1 MLSKNIKLRKL
12 KLNSAIYPLMILAIL
27 LVISCSDGSM
37 SSSVKDGSQTGGQ
50 NTSDSGWVSLFNGKD
65 LSGWNELEGKSKFT
79 AKDEEIIGTTIPN
92 NPNSVLC
99 ELDVKDDSTLNSGVQ
114 IRSHLN
120 KKGEVYGYQIEIDP
134 SKRAWSGGIY
144 DCRRRG
150 WMVNL
155 ENRPEKQKA
164 FKNGQWNHYKIK
176 ANGDT
181 LQSWINNI
189 PIAMMVDTLKDSIGF
204 IGLQADG
211 NLQGGLRVLFKNIRI
226 KILKQQGF
234 ITKIL

>member
-1 MLSKNIKLRKL
+1 MRKL
-12 KLNSAIYPLMILAIL
+12 I
-27 LVISCSDGSM
+27 LVIQGTMLFLFIGIISCKNN
-37 SSSVKDGSQTGGQ
+37 SSSEKNNSPEP
-50 NTSDSGWVSLFNGKD
+50 GWLDLFNGKD

-79 AKDEEIIGTTIPN
+79 VKDGEIIGTTITN

-99 ELDVKDDSTLNSGVQ
+99 TIKNYSNFILELDVKDDSTLNSGVQ

-189 PIAMMVDTLKDSIGF
+189 PIAMMVDTLKDSTGF

-211 NLQGGLRVLFKNIRI
+211 NRQGGLKVGFKNIRI
-226 KILKQQGF
+226 KILKHQGF
-234 ITKIL
+234 IAKIL

>member
-1 MLSKNIKLRKL
+1 MLLLFIGIISWNNNSSLEKNNSSEPGW
-12 KLNSAIYPLMILAIL
+12 LN
-27 LVISCSDGSM
+27 
-37 SSSVKDGSQTGGQ
+37 
-50 NTSDSGWVSLFNGKD
+50 LFNGKD

-79 AKDEEIIGTTIPN
+79 VKDGEIIGTTITN

-99 ELDVKDDSTLNSGVQ
+99 TIKNYSNFILELDVKDDSALNSGVQ

-120 KKGEVYGYQIEIDP
+120 EKGEVYGYQIEVDP

-211 NLQGGLRVLFKNIRI
+211 NRQGGLKVRFKNIRI

-234 ITKIL
+234 IKKILH